1 LKAMRSFSENAP
13 IPVTMVND
21 PAREYAFLCT
31 EVVVCTTMTQPF
43 IRTKND
49 IGSDGTLS

>member
-1 LKAMRSFSENAP
+1 MKAMRSFSENAP
-13 IPVTMVND
+13 SDLTIQRMNT
-21 PAREYAFLCT
+21 RFICT
-31 EVVVCTTMTQPF
+31 EVVGQKLTQPF

>member
-1 LKAMRSFSENAP
+1 MRSFSENTP
-13 IPVTMVND
+13 SDLTIQRMNTL
-21 PAREYAFLCT
+21 FLCT
-31 EVVVCTTMTQPF
+31 EVVGQKLTQPF